1 MDTNEILSLRKKY
14 EDIKHSL
21 RTPRAYKLMNRSNH
35 TSGKVVISTCIIPM
49 EYSLDD
55 LGGYI
60 QYACV
65 PTMEQDLTKWQKL
78 VKQSSSRFK
87 SLSLEEYLALPL
99 WDNDMLS
106 ITSEVRDIEIPAN
119 S

>member
-1 MDTNEILSLRKKY
+1 MNAKEIEALYLSYQTINHK
-14 EDIKHSL
+14 L
-21 RTPRAYKLMNRSNH
+21 RTPRAFTLIDKANH
-35 TSGKVVISTCIIPM
+35 TSGKTVISTCIIPI
-49 EYSLDD
+49 EYSLDN

-87 SLSLEEYLALPL
+87 FISVEDYLNLPL
-99 WDNDMLS
+99 WSEDMLS
-106 ITSEVRDIEIPAN
+106 ISSEIVDRQAV
-119 S
+119 